1 MVMVKIINTNQKV
14 YLKTYGENHDAIFN
28 RCGKC
33 VHFKTYAQITQNDQ
47 GSNDTGLCTDTPHA
61 SGFPRPQ
68 VSVDDSC
75 PDFKRRSEK

>member
-33 VHFKTYAQITQNDQ
+33 VHFESYASIYD
-47 GSNDTGLCTDTPHA
+47 DDDEDYETGLCNFATQFSA
-61 SGFPRPQ
+61 RKQ
-68 VSVDDSC
+68 VGLNDSC
-75 PDFKRRSEK
+75 PNFKRRSEK